1 MNSFDND
8 DFLPPPTGRN
18 PRPAENVGSD
28 TFENHAQST
37 ADIPPTFESL
47 QADHLLVE
55 DAQNDS
61 AQLPPIQFQVAPE
74 PPSGSRRIA
83 QRKSPRSSGST
94 IPDSG

>member
-18 PRPAENVGSD
+18 PRPAENAGSD

-74 PPSGSRRIA
+74 PPQAAEES
-83 QRKSPRSSGST
+83 
-94 IPDSG
+94 